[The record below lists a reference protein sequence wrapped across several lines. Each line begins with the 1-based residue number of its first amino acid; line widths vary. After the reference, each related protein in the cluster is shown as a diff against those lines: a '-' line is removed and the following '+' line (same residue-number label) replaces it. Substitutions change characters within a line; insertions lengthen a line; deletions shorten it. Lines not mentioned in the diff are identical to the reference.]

1 MDALPPGSARL
12 ALLSRLAATL
22 PKPWTATGRRRRLL
36 FLALAAPGFFAIF
49 ATPLHRNLLIMIAGV
64 ILFAAA
70 IVFRAH
76 TEPLF
81 ERAGAASFSPSA
93 DPDNPTTTETH
104 NA

>member
-1 MDALPPGSARL
+1 MGAPPPVSARFALFARL
-12 ALLSRLAATL
+12 ATTL

-49 ATPLHRNLLIMIAGV
+49 ATPLHRNLLIMIAGA

-70 IVFRAH
+70 IVFRAR

-81 ERAGAASFSPSA
+81 ERAEVASNPPSA
-93 DPDNPTTTETH
+93 DPDHLNTTESH